1 MATSASKQKRQA
13 LARPRDTADRR
24 LVEAAL
30 EIVERRATTL
40 LRLHNALVRGED
52 AKALALARKL
62 CGLDEQKAKVVKAG
76 T

>member
-13 LARPRDTADRR
+13 LGRPSDTADQR
-24 LVEAAL
+24 LVEAVL
-30 EIVERRATTL
+30 EIAERRATTL
-40 LRLHNALVRGED
+40 LRLHHALVRGED

-62 CGLDEQKAKVVKAG
+62 CGLDEQNAKGVKAG